1 MKLYKREG
9 TVLLQSDNEKEAL
22 LLACVESMV
31 KMFTHKE
38 VSVAK
43 KTSLKGKKYKVTCE
57 KCGRKFKKSGF
68 LIHVSA
74 HKKRDAK
81 DKVLGQQA
89 PLDQS
94 FQAIDPGSLN

>member
-1 MKLYKREG
+1 MKAYKREG
-9 TVLLQSDNEKEAL
+9 TVLLQSDNEKEAV
-22 LLACVESMV
+22 LLACIDGMV
-31 KMFTHKE
+31 KLFTQKE
-38 VSVAK
+38 VRVAK

-68 LIHVSA
+68 LIHLSA

-81 DKVLGQQA
+81 EELLSQQT

-94 FQAIDPGSLN
+94 FKAIDPGSLN